1 MIKKLAF
8 LAMILATGIW
18 LLFPAAASAAERLKV
33 KVLASYP
40 HDREAFTQGLQIEGE
55 TFFEST
61 GLEGQSSLRRVEMKT
76 GKVLKKVD
84 LAPNLFGE
92 GITRVDTRLVQ
103 LTWQHGIAI
112 VWDAETLTELQRW
125 RYDGEGWGITYDGNQ
140 LIQSDGSATL
150 TFRDP
155 NDFQVQGRLQVKLDG
170 VPVDHLNELEFAEG
184 KIYANVWGKDHIV
197 RIDPLTGK
205 VEATIE
211 AKGLLKPSEQLG
223 TDVLNGIAWD
233 AKTKTFWITGK
244 RWPKMFQVVFEK
256 AGN

>member
-1 MIKKLAF
+1 MIKRLAGM
-8 LAMILATGIW
+8 AMISAIGIW
-18 LLFPAAASAAERLKV
+18 LLFPATSAAEKLKV

-40 HDREAFTQGLQIEGE
+40 HDRQAFTQGLQIEGE

-92 GITRVDTRLVQ
+92 GLTRVDTRLVQ

-140 LIQSDGSATL
+140 LIQSDGTATL

-155 NDFQVQGRLQVKLDG
+155 NDFSVQGRLQVKLDG
-170 VPVDHLNELEFAEG
+170 VPVDDLNELEFAEG

-205 VEATIE
+205 VEAVID
-211 AKGLLKPSEQLG
+211 AQGLLKKTDLLG
-223 TDVLNGIAWD
+223 ADVLNGIAWD

-256 AGN
+256 AEK